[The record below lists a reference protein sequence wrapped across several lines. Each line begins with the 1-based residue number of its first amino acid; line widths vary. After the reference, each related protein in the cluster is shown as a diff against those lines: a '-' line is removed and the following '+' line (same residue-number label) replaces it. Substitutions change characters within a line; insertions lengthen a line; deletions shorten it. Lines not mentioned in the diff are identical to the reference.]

1 MKNVSGAGRKGYCT
15 IRSFDL
21 NIGKYKFDFDKA
33 GAEFKDGVLTVVIPS
48 REKEREKEIKKVE
61 IK

>member
-1 MKNVSGAGRKGYCT
+1 MNEP
-15 IRSFDL
+15 F
-21 NIGKYKFDFDKA
+21 KFDFDKA

-48 REKEREKEIKKVE
+48 REKEKEKEIKKVE